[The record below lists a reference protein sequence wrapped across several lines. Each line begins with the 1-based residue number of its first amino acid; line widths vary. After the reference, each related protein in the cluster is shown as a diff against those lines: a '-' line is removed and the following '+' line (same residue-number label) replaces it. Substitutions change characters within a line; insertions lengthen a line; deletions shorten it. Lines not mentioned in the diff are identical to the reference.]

1 MALPA
6 KVIHIMGRS
15 GAKGVTRVRCTVVD
29 EVSKRNKV
37 LIRNVMG
44 SVRIG
49 DILMVKESDMEDAGI
64 IE

>member
-29 EVSKRNKV
+29 DLKRNKV
-37 LIRNVMG
+37 LVRNVVG
-44 SVRIG
+44 SVRVG
-49 DILMVKESDMEDAGI
+49 DILMVKESDMEDAGV

>member
-15 GAKGVTRVRCTVVD
+15 GAKGVTRVRCTVTD

-44 SVRIG
+44 SVRVG

>member
-15 GAKGVTRVRCTVVD
+15 GAKGVTRVRCTTIS
-29 EVSKRNKV
+29 ESKRNKV
-37 LIRNVMG
+37 LVRNVIG

-49 DILMVKESDMEDAGI
+49 DILMVKESDMEDSGV

>member
-29 EVSKRNKV
+29 ESAREQGPDKKRH
-37 LIRNVMG
+37 G
-44 SVRIG
+44 IG
-49 DILMVKESDMEDAGI
+49 ACRRFLMVKESDMEDAGI

>member
-1 MALPA
+1 
-6 KVIHIMGRS
+6 MGRS

-44 SVRIG
+44 SVRVG
-49 DILMVKESDMEDAGI
+49 DVLMVKESDMEDAGI